1 MHAPTPTYLAM
12 LHVCYCW
19 CCNATAATDVA
30 RHARCESYTAWF
42 TFALTIRTFQ
52 WPGVAKDAPRAQVIR
67 PHHLPQDAVG
77 GTTRRGHCHDIHIIP
92 GTRQDKRQ
100 SSSTVDMFKGMSNR
114 MLSCIASLKQLKN
127 LQPWLHSVRTWR
139 LVQKVLQRMADPL
152 LT

>member
-1 MHAPTPTYLAM
+1 MY
-12 LHVCYCW
+12 
-19 CCNATAATDVA
+19 ATVGAATLLLQLTLHGMPGV
-30 RHARCESYTAWF
+30 RVIAWF